1 MILTLAGQSQW
12 LSHMCTWKSS
22 GVFNVIRTHDICDA
36 GACFS
41 KVPKTFRT
49 RKAIRKTPTRL
60 FCYAGLFISFKGN
73 KNLNNCKVSCLET
86 PLLWRYKEN
95 YVTQDVPEKFRD
107 FRETGPWCSAQDQVT
122 ELWNHSDLNRSI
134 FWAHEFPWKEWERNF
149 CKVWLRYHLK
159 KWSSHLLD
167 NFSNCL
173 ICAPEKGHFFNSS
186 FLSREH
192 MSPTNWPAHIWVA
205 SKLCWL
211 EYYTSIAEDTWLFS
225 GAHETIAEIVQQ
237 VWGPF
242 LQFIS
247 QPH

>member
-1 MILTLAGQSQW
+1 MPWDAVVMKIQRELCHPRCAWKVTG
-12 LSHMCTWKSS
+12 LSRN
-22 GVFNVIRTHDICDA
+22 G
-36 GACFS
+36 
-41 KVPKTFRT
+41 
-49 RKAIRKTPTRL
+49 
-60 FCYAGLFISFKGN
+60 
-73 KNLNNCKVSCLET
+73 
-86 PLLWRYKEN
+86 PL
-95 YVTQDVPEKFRD
+95 VQ
-107 FRETGPWCSAQDQVT
+107 CSRPT

-167 NFSNCL
+167 NFSDCL